1 MITCI
6 DTLAPASCA
15 PPTNHLLAAG
25 HIIVWRVSSTGT
37 LEEERR
43 LRDETD
49 GLEGGCKEKGSA
61 HLGGITALVS
71 PSPGSTTL
79 VSGSADGAIKVWDL
93 LEGGPPRTL
102 LQCPR
107 GICSLAW
114 LHRPHGGNDGP
125 MTNWLACG
133 ACFFCFCGCRF
144 IAGRQP
150 AHTVSLD

>member
-1 MITCI
+1 M
-6 DTLAPASCA
+6 
-15 PPTNHLLAAG
+15 
-25 HIIVWRVSSTGT
+25 WRVSSTGT

-133 ACFFCFCGCRF
+133 ECFLWLSFHRLTSTCAHCKLRLTPSCGNRS
-144 IAGRQP
+144 R
-150 AHTVSLD
+150 